1 MLGEKKKKEE
11 GFSWIDEILS
21 GNEDPLE
28 KVLKKEKKEEP
39 PLPFSSSGGSLE
51 DILGE
56 ISGNGPEKPEEAS
69 KPPTETGADLLGS
82 ILGKEEKSKEE
93 KPALPQPEPLR
104 EGETGADLIS
114 SLLGGSSTPKP
125 SEPKP
130 QPRPVESE
138 HPRPVPGFEST
149 KGGTGADFLSEIL
162 TKPSSAAPP
171 NERIP
176 PGPSSKPSSSLHDI
190 LGSSTLEEPSFADRG
205 EVLDAYGN
213 VRIIKVKGEPVP
225 IYEVRFPKLSAEEQ
239 RLFRRIKER
248 AITEIQ
254 IDPTAIPNP
263 EERRKIFMNAV
274 KKMIKDEAPHY
285 SEGRIEVL
293 ADMIV
298 QQMIGYGKLDP
309 LVRDDNLEEI
319 MVIGTNRPVYVW
331 HRRFNMCKTNIV
343 FPEDKEILNII
354 ERIAREVGRRI
365 DQQSPL
371 LDARLPDGSRVN
383 ATIPPISLDGPT
395 ITIRKFKKDPLTII
409 DLIKYGTIN
418 AEIAAFFWVLVDGLG
433 VKPANILVAGG
444 TGSGKT
450 TMLNSLGMFI
460 PPSERVITIED
471 TAELQLPV
479 EHWVRLE
486 TRPPNLEGKG
496 EVTMDDLVKN
506 TLRMRPDR
514 IIVGEVRGP
523 EARTMF
529 TAMNTG
535 HNGALYDFSVI
546 QLSNGRFVLIGD
558 LLEELFAKYSDRI
571 ETYKDLE
578 YVVLNEE
585 DRFEVVSVGP
595 DLKAGKHIVSRVW
608 RRKVR
613 PGEKLIRVRT
623 RTGNEVILTKT
634 HPFFVFSDGDVVRKE
649 AEKLKPGDRVA
660 VMRKPPKPPQKKAV
674 INPELYAGIS
684 DYYLVPNGNGLV
696 KVPNDGIPPE
706 TAQYLLSVNS
716 KPVRIVREVDEGLSY
731 AVGVLL
737 GDGYIS
743 SDGYYISA
751 TFDDESYMEA
761 FTSSLS
767 EFLPESRPQVK
778 RESAYTVVTY
788 GSKPF
793 AEFLHRAFGVPKGHK
808 EQIDVP
814 DLVLAN
820 DELLRH
826 FIAGLFDADAYVD
839 EKGPAVILT
848 TRSENL
854 ARKVWYA
861 LQRLG
866 IISTVSRVKNR
877 GYKEG
882 IIFRVTVRG
891 VDDLIKF
898 HRYIPL
904 RHSRKRAKLEEVIK
918 RYRSYRV
925 KRIDRVPISP
935 VMLEPLRR
943 KLNLTVSEL
952 SKLASSYAG
961 EKISESL
968 IRHVEKGRMKEIRR
982 SALRGIALALQ
993 QVADDLKDEDAWVQ
1007 AKRLELIADGD
1018 VYWDEVVSVEEVE
1031 PKELGIEY
1039 LYDLTVEEDH
1049 NYVAN
1054 GILVSNCMG
1063 TIHANSARETIVR
1076 LESPPMNVPRIMI
1089 PALDII
1095 IMQVRFHSRKK
1106 GTIRRVTEIA
1116 EVSGI
1121 EGESVQLNKLYKYD
1135 PAKDELVP
1143 TGVPSKTL
1151 NMLAHHTGMS
1161 VKEIELEIEKRKI
1174 ILEWMIENGIRS
1186 IEKVGYYIRQFYID
1200 EESLLKKIAS
1210 ESSVETSKQIQ
1221 QMM

>member
-1 MLGEKKKKEE
+1 MLGEKKKKDE

-28 KVLKKEKKEEP
+28 KVFKRKEEEP
-39 PLPFSSSGGSLE
+39 PIPFSASGGSLE
-51 DILGE
+51 DILG
-56 ISGNGPEKPEEAS
+56 GAS
-69 KPPTETGADLLGS
+69 KEEPKEEPEETGADLLSS
-82 ILGKEEKSKEE
+82 ILGGKDKTPESKPEQS
-93 KPALPQPEPLR
+93 KP
-104 EGETGADLIS
+104 ETGADLLS
-114 SLLGGSSTPKP
+114 SLLGGSSTPQ
-125 SEPKP
+125 PKA
-130 QPRPVESE
+130 VESKTSPSAPE
-138 HPRPVPGFEST
+138 PTAKE
-149 KGGTGADFLSEIL
+149 TGVDFLSEIL
-162 TKPSSAAPP
+162 SKSEPLPTSRPSRKLTADI
-171 NERIP
+171 R
-176 PGPSSKPSSSLHDI
+176 DI
-190 LGSSTLEEPSFADRG
+190 LGSSTPEEQSLVGRG
-205 EVLDAYGN
+205 KVLDAYGN
-213 VRIIKVKGEPVP
+213 VRILKVKGEPVP
-225 IYEVRFPKLSAEEQ
+225 IYEVRFPKLSRDEQ
-239 RLFRRIKER
+239 QLFKRIKER

-263 EERRKIFMNAV
+263 EERRRVFLNAV
-274 KKMIKDEAPHY
+274 KKMIKEEAPHY

-331 HRRFNMCKTNIV
+331 HRRFNMCKTNII
-343 FPEDKEILNII
+343 FPEEKEILNII

-418 AEIAAFFWVLVDGLG
+418 SEIAALLWVFVDGLG
-433 VKPANILVAGG
+433 VKPVNVLVAGG

-450 TMLNSLGMFI
+450 TTLNSLGMFI
-460 PPSERVITIED
+460 PPSERVISIED

-479 EHWVRLE
+479 EHWIRLE

-535 HNGALYDFSVI
+535 HNGALYDFSVV
-546 QLSNGRFVLIGD
+546 QLSDGRFVLIGD
-558 LLEELFAKYSDRI
+558 LIDELFEKYSDRV
-571 ETYKDLE
+571 ETYRDLE
-578 YVVLNEE
+578 YIVLDEK

-623 RTGNEVILTKT
+623 RTGNEVILTKS

-649 AEKLKPGDRVA
+649 AGKLRPGDRVA
-660 VMRKPPKPPQKKAV
+660 VMRKPPRPPQRKAIV
-674 INPELYAGIS
+674 SPEVYAGIS
-684 DYYLVPNGNGLV
+684 DYYIIPNEDGLV

-706 TAQYLLSVNS
+706 EAQYLISVNS
-716 KPVRIVREVDEGLSY
+716 KPVRIVREVNEKLSY
-731 AVGVLL
+731 AVGVIL

-743 SDGYYISA
+743 SNGYYVSA
-751 TFDDESYMEA
+751 TFDDSSYMSA
-761 FTSSLS
+761 FISALS
-767 EFLPESRPQVK
+767 EFLPESEPEIK
-778 RESAYTVVTY
+778 RNNGYTVLTY
-788 GSKPF
+788 GSKIF
-793 AEFLHRAFGVPKGHK
+793 AEFLHRAFGIPKGRK
-808 EQIDVP
+808 EKIDMP
-814 DLVLAN
+814 DLVLSN
-820 DELLRH
+820 DDLLRY
-826 FIAGLFDADAYVD
+826 FIAGLFDADGYVD

-848 TRSENL
+848 TKSENL

-866 IISTVSRVKNR
+866 IVSTVSRVKNR

-882 IIFRVTVRG
+882 VIFRVTVRG
-891 VDDLIKF
+891 VDDLIRF
-898 HRYIPL
+898 NRSVPL
-904 RHSRKRAKLEEVIK
+904 MHSRKKAKLEELIRKYRAYRGK
-918 RYRSYRV
+918 RT
-925 KRIDRVPISP
+925 DRVPISP
-935 VMLEPLRR
+935 SMLEPIR
-943 KLNLTVSEL
+943 KRLNLRVSEL
-952 SKLASSYAG
+952 SKLATGYAG
-961 EKISESL
+961 EKVSESL
-968 IRHVEKGRMKEIRR
+968 IRHIEKGRVKEVRR
-982 SALRGIALALQ
+982 SALKGIALALQ
-993 QVADDLKDEDAWVQ
+993 QVANDLNDEESWIQ
-1007 AKRLELIADGD
+1007 AKRLELIAEGD
-1018 VYWDEVVSVEEVE
+1018 VYWDEVISVDEVN
-1031 PKELGIEY
+1031 PGELGIEY

-1121 EGESVQLNKLYKYD
+1121 EGESIQLNKLYKYD

-1143 TGVPSKTL
+1143 TGVPSRTL
-1151 NMLAHHTGMS
+1151 NTLAHHTGMS
-1161 VKEIELEIEKRKI
+1161 MSEIELEIEKRRL

-1200 EESLLKKIAS
+1200 EEGLMKRIAS
-1210 ESSVETSKQIQ
+1210 ESSIETSRQIQ
-1221 QMM
+1221 RMM

>member
-1 MLGEKKKKEE
+1 VFGEKKKKGE

-28 KVLKKEKKEEP
+28 KVLKKKEEEP

-51 DILGE
+51 DILGGV
-56 ISGNGPEKPEEAS
+56 SKDKPKEGSKKTGADLLSSILGGKEEAPAQKREQS
-69 KPPTETGADLLGS
+69 TPETGADLL
-82 ILGKEEKSKEE
+82 
-93 KPALPQPEPLR
+93 
-104 EGETGADLIS
+104 S
-114 SLLGGSSTPKP
+114 SLLGGSSTPQ
-125 SEPKP
+125 PKP
-130 QPRPVESE
+130 KPKPVESKVSRSPPLPAAKDSE
-138 HPRPVPGFEST
+138 
-149 KGGTGADFLSEIL
+149 TGADFLSEIL
-162 TKPSSAAPP
+162 SKPEPIPTPPAKSVSQPAGKPSA
-171 NERIP
+171 NIQ
-176 PGPSSKPSSSLHDI
+176 DI
-190 LGSSTLEEPSFADRG
+190 LGASAPEEPSFAGRG

-225 IYEVRFPKLSAEEQ
+225 IYEVRFPKLSREEQ
-239 RLFRRIKER
+239 QLFRRIKER

-263 EERRKIFMNAV
+263 EERRKVFLNAV
-274 KKMIKDEAPHY
+274 KKMIKEEAPHY

-319 MVIGTNRPVYVW
+319 MVIGTGRPVYVW
-331 HRRFNMCKTNIV
+331 HRRFNMCKTNIT
-343 FPEDKEILNII
+343 FPEEKEILNII

-418 AEIAAFFWVLVDGLG
+418 SEIAALFWVFVDGLG
-433 VKPANILVAGG
+433 VKPANVLVAGG

-460 PPSERVITIED
+460 PPSERVISIED

-479 EHWVRLE
+479 EHWIRLE

-546 QLSNGRFVLIGD
+546 QLSDGRFVLIGD
-558 LLEELFAKYSDRI
+558 LLEELFRKYSERI

-578 YVVLNEE
+578 YVVLDEK

-595 DLKAGKHIVSRVW
+595 DLKAGKHVVSRVW

-613 PGEKLIRVRT
+613 EGEKLIRVRT

-634 HPFFVFSDGDVVRKE
+634 HPFFVFSNGDVVRKE
-649 AEKLKPGDRVA
+649 AERLKPGDRVA
-660 VMRKPPKPPQKKAV
+660 VMRKPPRPPQRRAI
-674 INPELYAGIS
+674 INPEVYAGIS
-684 DYYLVPNGNGLV
+684 DYYLIPNGNGLV

-706 TAQYLLSVNS
+706 MAQYLLSINS
-716 KPVRIVREVDEGLSY
+716 KPVKLVREVNESLSY

-751 TFDDESYMEA
+751 TFDDESYMKA
-761 FTSSLS
+761 FTSAIS
-767 EFLPESRPQVK
+767 EFLPESEPQVK
-778 RESAYTVVTY
+778 REPAYTVVTY
-788 GSKPF
+788 GSRPF
-793 AEFLHRAFGVPKGHK
+793 AEFLHRAFGIPKGRK
-808 EQIDVP
+808 ESLDVP
-814 DLVLAN
+814 DLVLSN
-820 DELLRH
+820 DDLLRH
-826 FIAGLFDADAYVD
+826 FIAGLFDADAYID
-839 EKGPAVILT
+839 ENGPAVVLT

-882 IIFRVTVRG
+882 VIFRVTVRG
-891 VDDLIKF
+891 VEDLIRF
-898 HRYIPL
+898 HRSIPL
-904 RHSRKRAKLEEVIK
+904 RHPRKREKLEELIRK
-918 RYRSYRV
+918 YRSYRG
-925 KRIDRVPISP
+925 KRTDRVPISP
-935 VMLEPLRR
+935 AMLEPLRR
-943 KLNLTVSEL
+943 RLNLTVSEL
-952 SKLASSYAG
+952 SKLASSYAR
-961 EKISESL
+961 EKVSESL

-993 QVADDLKDEDAWVQ
+993 QVASDLGDEETWVQ

-1031 PKELGIEY
+1031 PGELGIEY

-1116 EVSGI
+1116 EVSGM
-1121 EGESVQLNKLYKYD
+1121 EGESIQLNKLYKYD

-1143 TGVPSKTL
+1143 TGVPSRTL
-1151 NMLAHHTGMS
+1151 NTLAHHTGMS
-1161 VKEIELEIEKRKI
+1161 MKEIELEIEKRKI

-1186 IEKVGYYIRQFYID
+1186 MDKVGYYIRQFYID
-1200 EESLLKKIAS
+1200 EEGLMKKIAS
-1210 ESSVETSKQIQ
+1210 ESSIETSKQIQ
-1221 QMM
+1221 RMM